1 WGTDLDTAATDVR
14 SKLEDEI
21 DELPDDIV
29 RPRINKFDIAG
40 FPIVILGISS
50 ALDPVELT
58 TIVDE
63 QVRPRLARIPGVA
76 QVDPWGS
83 YEREVRVE
91 LDPDRLRAYSVPLD
105 AVLEAVR
112 SVNLDRPAGS
122 IESSTE
128 ELTLRAPSQLT
139 SIEQLESAVVVT
151 RGDGVIRIR
160 DLGTVRDTYR
170 RLDRIARIDGR
181 IGLRVGIRKQAD
193 ANTVEVSQAILEEVE
208 RINRDFP
215 QLRVTAVSNQGD
227 YIERSIDNLTGSVL
241 YGGALAILVLLFFL
255 RNVRSTII
263 IAIAIPISLIATF
276 ALLYLAD
283 FTLNLMTLG
292 GLALGVGMMVD
303 NSIVV
308 LDNIFRRTQEERE
321 TLERSAVEG
330 TREVGAAIVASTLT
344 TIVIFAPVIFVR
356 GVSGELFREL
366 AYVVVF
372 SLACSL
378 AVSLTLVPML
388 CARLLGGDRRRT
400 ASRTALRRLDAAAG
414 RAFDRLLE
422 RYREALRD
430 VLRRPWRAVLAC
442 LACLAVSSLLVPTL
456 DTELFPP
463 GDEGS
468 VSVTGEMPVGT
479 KLALVDAQTRKLE
492 ELAAPLVPEAVSTA
506 VSVGASGWRPGDG
519 ARGEIR
525 YTLAPLGERERSSRE
540 VAAALR
546 RELTGAV
553 AGMDVRVQAREGNY
567 LLQRVLG
574 TDDGQALTIEVYGPD
589 LAQLDVLCDRVMEV
603 VAAVPGVTDVERSHE
618 AGAPQIDLRT
628 DWEAAADLGVSPADV
643 AQALEIAIAG
653 RDAGDYRVGSS
664 SYRILVQLADAPH
677 RRLEEILDL
686 TIRNAEGALV
696 RLGDVTTTERLQGP
710 MLIERKNQRR
720 IMTVRPNVADRPLGS
735 VAADI
740 EARLSEI
747 PTPPGYELRVAGIY
761 EEQEEATREL
771 VFALLLSLV
780 LVFMVLAGQYESFVD
795 PLIVM
800 LSVPMAAV
808 GVLVALAATGTTLNV
823 QSYIG
828 CIMLGGIVVNN
839 AVLLVDQAGQLR
851 RAGASA
857 ADAMREAGRRRLR
870 PILMTTAT
878 TLLGLVPLALG
889 IGEGAEAQAALARAV
904 LGGLTASTF
913 FTLLLIPAVYVLVHG
928 RKERRA

>member
-1 WGTDLDTAATDVR
+1 MSLAKHSVARPVLTTMITLIVVVLGLVSLVRLRTDLLPAIELPTLTVETAYEGASPEVMERLVTEIVEEIVATVPGIEEITSTSAEGTSNVRVRFAWGTDLDTAATDVR

-356 GVSGELFREL
+356 GV
-366 AYVVVF
+366 
-372 SLACSL
+372 
-378 AVSLTLVPML
+378 
-388 CARLLGGDRRRT
+388 
-400 ASRTALRRLDAAAG
+400 
-414 RAFDRLLE
+414 
-422 RYREALRD
+422 
-430 VLRRPWRAVLAC
+430 
-442 LACLAVSSLLVPTL
+442 
-456 DTELFPP
+456 
-463 GDEGS
+463 
-468 VSVTGEMPVGT
+468 
-479 KLALVDAQTRKLE
+479 
-492 ELAAPLVPEAVSTA
+492 
-506 VSVGASGWRPGDG
+506 
-519 ARGEIR
+519 
-525 YTLAPLGERERSSRE
+525 
-540 VAAALR
+540 
-546 RELTGAV
+546 
-553 AGMDVRVQAREGNY
+553 
-567 LLQRVLG
+567 
-574 TDDGQALTIEVYGPD
+574 
-589 LAQLDVLCDRVMEV
+589 
-603 VAAVPGVTDVERSHE
+603 
-618 AGAPQIDLRT
+618 
-628 DWEAAADLGVSPADV
+628 
-643 AQALEIAIAG
+643 
-653 RDAGDYRVGSS
+653 
-664 SYRILVQLADAPH
+664 
-677 RRLEEILDL
+677 
-686 TIRNAEGALV
+686 
-696 RLGDVTTTERLQGP
+696 
-710 MLIERKNQRR
+710 
-720 IMTVRPNVADRPLGS
+720 
-735 VAADI
+735 
-740 EARLSEI
+740 
-747 PTPPGYELRVAGIY
+747 
-761 EEQEEATREL
+761 
-771 VFALLLSLV
+771 
-780 LVFMVLAGQYESFVD
+780 
-795 PLIVM
+795 
-800 LSVPMAAV
+800 
-808 GVLVALAATGTTLNV
+808 
-823 QSYIG
+823 
-828 CIMLGGIVVNN
+828 
-839 AVLLVDQAGQLR
+839 
-851 RAGASA
+851 
-857 ADAMREAGRRRLR
+857 
-870 PILMTTAT
+870 
-878 TLLGLVPLALG
+878 
-889 IGEGAEAQAALARAV
+889 
-904 LGGLTASTF
+904 
-913 FTLLLIPAVYVLVHG
+913 
-928 RKERRA
+928 